1 MAYFEPPKGLKGVQI
16 DFNRFQFSWDSAG
29 NDQRAHF
36 LWIYKEDEMNMP
48 QMIKYSQCMDNRV
61 QVTFQYSSVPL
72 QEIRKI
78 RFLAFLSDEQRLPSR
93 NDLYH
98 MVQKPEFLCEVCCG
112 TGEILWQ
119 WKQEAQGMKLTI
131 DSEKKLPE
139 GVLYFEYPYGNKI
152 FQFDI
157 PGEIQ
162 CGTNYYEKI
171 CFPALTVMPQLKS
184 REANVNIMTGNGK
197 KAGKISADKNN
208 GGFFKKITEIIR
220 HS

>member
-119 WKQEAQGMKLTI
+119 WKQEAQGSCRKVFYIL
-131 DSEKKLPE
+131 
-139 GVLYFEYPYGNKI
+139 
-152 FQFDI
+152 
-157 PGEIQ
+157 
-162 CGTNYYEKI
+162 
-171 CFPALTVMPQLKS
+171 
-184 REANVNIMTGNGK
+184 NIL
-197 KAGKISADKNN
+197 
-208 GGFFKKITEIIR
+208 TEIRYSSSIYR
-220 HS
+220 EKFSVGQTIMKKSAFRL